1 MNKKIINYLSS
12 ETNYKP
18 IKLTEKISEIL
29 DISFDSAYRR
39 VSNKVEFSVSE
50 LEKIALY
57 YKFSIDEVLFL
68 SSKKNVLFLTPETVN
83 NTKTFLNFLQE
94 TNKMVFEYINKPNT
108 TIFYSAKDIPFYY
121 TIGQNLLSKLKFYI
135 WMYSTNPDFHLKKIP
150 FSEFSLTPEITT
162 ESLRISFLNDTT
174 NTTEI
179 WNTTTID
186 SALYAL
192 EYLNKVKLITQNEIE
207 SILHELKELL
217 ALIKLYA
224 TGGRKQ
230 YGKKFE
236 LYHNSLF
243 VMNNSVLFQS
253 GNESTAVIQYNLI
266 EYLNTKNYKICNQ
279 LHDYF
284 GNQIH
289 LSKNLTKS
297 NENDRNHF
305 FELLEYKINA
315 FIKNNF
321 VLNSN

>member
-1 MNKKIINYLSS
+1 MNKKIISYLVS
-12 ETNYKP
+12 ETKYKP

-50 LEKIALY
+50 LEKIALF

-83 NTKTFLNFLQE
+83 NTKTFLNFLEE
-94 TNKMVFEYINKPNT
+94 TNKMVFDYINKPNT
-108 TIFYSAKDIPFYY
+108 TIYYSAKDIPFYY

-174 NTTEI
+174 NTSEI

-186 SALYAL
+186 SALYAI
-192 EYLNKVKLITQNEIE
+192 EYLNKVKLISIEEME
-207 SILHELKELL
+207 SIVQELRELL
-217 ALIKLYA
+217 TLIKLYA

-236 LYHNSLF
+236 LYYNSLF

-253 GNESTAVIQYNLI
+253 ETESTAVIQYNLI

-279 LHDYF
+279 LNDYF

-305 FELLEYKINA
+305 FELLNTKIDA
-315 FIKNNF
+315 F
-321 VLNSN
+321 VLNKYILNV

>member
-1 MNKKIINYLSS
+1 MNKKIISYLSS
-12 ETNYKP
+12 ETKFKP

-50 LEKIALY
+50 LEKIALF

-108 TIFYSAKDIPFYY
+108 TIYYSAKDIPFYY

-150 FSEFSLTPEITT
+150 FSDFSLTPEITT

-186 SALYAL
+186 SALYAI
-192 EYLNKVKLITQNEIE
+192 EYLNKVKLISPKEIE
-207 SILHELKELL
+207 AIIQELRELL

-243 VMNNSVLFQS
+243 VMNNSVLFHS
-253 GNESTAVIQYNLI
+253 EKDSTAVIQYNLI

-305 FELLEYKINA
+305 FDLITTKIDHFITNNYLLN
-315 FIKNNF
+315 
-321 VLNSN
+321 V